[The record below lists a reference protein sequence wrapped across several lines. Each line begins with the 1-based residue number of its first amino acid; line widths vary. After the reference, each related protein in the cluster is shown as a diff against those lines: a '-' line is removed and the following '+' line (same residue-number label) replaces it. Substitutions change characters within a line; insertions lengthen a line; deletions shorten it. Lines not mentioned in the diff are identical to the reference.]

1 VKTLNNSWNKFIY
14 KIGSPIYDIFFN
26 SGLFLKARKEIFQS
40 ISFKS
45 NQKILFIG
53 VGTGADLELINY
65 SSLEITAIDYSSA
78 MLNKAKKKFENST
91 IRFLEMDAQNLK
103 FENEAFDY
111 VVASLVLSVVPDD
124 HKTFQEM
131 IRVLKPQGKIIIFDK
146 FTPKNKKTSIAQRIL
161 RPFIRVLGTDIG
173 RSFEKLLSKDNK
185 NIVVE
190 QDTSIMING
199 MYRKIIVSKR

>member
-1 VKTLNNSWNKFIY
+1 MNNSWNKFIY

-53 VGTGADLELINY
+53 IGTGADLELINY
-65 SSLEITAIDYSSA
+65 SNLEITAIDYSSA
-78 MLNKAKKKFENST
+78 MLNKAKKKFKNST
-91 IRFLEMDAQNLK
+91 IRFLEMDAQNLE

-131 IRVLKPQGKIIIFDK
+131 IRVLKPQGNLIIFDK

-173 RSFEKLLSKDNK
+173 RSFENLLSKNNK